1 MPFKAEGLKGDQAMN
16 KNADSSRYVFFGMI
30 FLMYVISYGDRAALS
45 ISLPDLG
52 QEFSLSSVQM
62 GWVSSSFLWSYFV
75 LNLPSTILLD
85 SVGAR
90 LVGSLAVSVWSC
102 AMILGGL
109 TRNVT
114 QFILTRM
121 LLGVGEAP
129 TFGVG
134 ATIVRNWAKPQERG
148 TVMTVLLTG
157 MQIGLAGGTIAGAY
171 LIAKVGWRFEFMALG
186 VVGLLW
192 ALAWWLLYRN
202 PEKSDTQARVRPI
215 RVSEVLSLFRSSTF
229 CGILVVQ
236 CTQNFLNFLLMSWV
250 PFYLIHELHLNVLG
264 SGSGTAGCYVLG
276 AIGAVF
282 LGRVAEHFV
291 FRRNTDPSHRRFIV
305 AFCIIGSAMIGFLP
319 FFHEEM
325 PILAVLSLSLCCLIA
340 ANGAN
345 TAMLADMLQDG
356 QKIGSVTGVTL
367 TFSNAL
373 GLTAPI
379 LTGYIVAWT
388 GNFNMA
394 WYLCAVALIVAGLI
408 SLMTVRKPIVME

>member
-1 MPFKAEGLKGDQAMN
+1 MN

>member
-1 MPFKAEGLKGDQAMN
+1 MN

-52 QEFSLSSVQM
+52 REFSLSSVQM

-102 AMILGGL
+102 AMILGGM

-282 LGRVAEHFV
+282 LGRLAEHFV

>member
-1 MPFKAEGLKGDQAMN
+1 MPFKAEGLKGNQAMN

-52 QEFSLSSVQM
+52 SQFSLSSVQM

-102 AMILGGL
+102 AMILGGM

-186 VVGLLW
+186 VVGLIW

-291 FRRNTDPSHRRFIV
+291 FRKNSDPSHRRFIV

>member
-1 MPFKAEGLKGDQAMN
+1 MN

-90 LVGSLAVSVWSC
+90 IVGSLAVSVWSC

-276 AIGAVF
+276 AVGAVF

>member
-1 MPFKAEGLKGDQAMN
+1 MPFKAEGLKGNQAMN

-52 QEFSLSSVQM
+52 SEFSLSSVQM

-102 AMILGGL
+102 AMILGGM

-186 VVGLLW
+186 VVGLIW

-291 FRRNTDPSHRRFIV
+291 FRKNSDPSHRRFIV

>member
-1 MPFKAEGLKGDQAMN
+1 MN

-52 QEFSLSSVQM
+52 REFSLSSVQM

-276 AIGAVF
+276 AVGAVF

>member
-1 MPFKAEGLKGDQAMN
+1 MN

-52 QEFSLSSVQM
+52 REFSLSSVQM

-102 AMILGGL
+102 AMILGGM

-186 VVGLLW
+186 VVGLIW

-229 CGILVVQ
+229 CGILV
-236 CTQNFLNFLLMSWV
+236 
-250 PFYLIHELHLNVLG
+250 
-264 SGSGTAGCYVLG
+264 
-276 AIGAVF
+276 
-282 LGRVAEHFV
+282 
-291 FRRNTDPSHRRFIV
+291 
-305 AFCIIGSAMIGFLP
+305 
-319 FFHEEM
+319 
-325 PILAVLSLSLCCLIA
+325 
-340 ANGAN
+340 
-345 TAMLADMLQDG
+345 
-356 QKIGSVTGVTL
+356 
-367 TFSNAL
+367 
-373 GLTAPI
+373 
-379 LTGYIVAWT
+379 
-388 GNFNMA
+388 
-394 WYLCAVALIVAGLI
+394 
-408 SLMTVRKPIVME
+408 

>member
-1 MPFKAEGLKGDQAMN
+1 MN

-52 QEFSLSSVQM
+52 REFSLSSVQM

-102 AMILGGL
+102 AMILGGM

-129 TFGVG
+129 TFGVV

-186 VVGLLW
+186 VVGLIW

-282 LGRVAEHFV
+282 LGRVAEYFV
-291 FRRNTDPSHRRFIV
+291 FRKNADPSHRRFIV

>member
-1 MPFKAEGLKGDQAMN
+1 MPFKAEGLKGNQAMN

-52 QEFSLSSVQM
+52 SEFSLSSVQM

-102 AMILGGL
+102 EMILGGM

-186 VVGLLW
+186 VVGLIW

-291 FRRNTDPSHRRFIV
+291 FRKNSDPSHRRFIV

>member
-1 MPFKAEGLKGDQAMN
+1 MN

-52 QEFSLSSVQM
+52 REFSLSSVQM

-102 AMILGGL
+102 AMILGGM

-276 AIGAVF
+276 AVGAVF

-388 GNFNMA
+388 GNFNIA

>member
-1 MPFKAEGLKGDQAMN
+1 MN

-90 LVGSLAVSVWSC
+90 IVGSLAVSVWSC

-192 ALAWWLLYRN
+192 ALAWWLLYRK

-276 AIGAVF
+276 AVGAVF

-408 SLMTVRKPIVME
+408 SLITVRKPIVME

>member
-1 MPFKAEGLKGDQAMN
+1 MN

-102 AMILGGL
+102 AMILGGM

-186 VVGLLW
+186 IVGLLW

-276 AIGAVF
+276 AVGAVF

-367 TFSNAL
+367 TFSNAF

>member
-102 AMILGGL
+102 AMILGGM

-276 AIGAVF
+276 AVGAVF

-408 SLMTVRKPIVME
+408 SLMTVRKPIIME

>member
-1 MPFKAEGLKGDQAMN
+1 MFRYRKKDGWLCKARVPFKAEGLKGDQAMN

-52 QEFSLSSVQM
+52 REFSLSSVQM

-102 AMILGGL
+102 AMILGGM

-192 ALAWWLLYRN
+192 ALAWWLFYRN

-215 RVSEVLSLFRSSTF
+215 RVSEVMSLFCSSSF

-276 AIGAVF
+276 AVGAVF

-291 FRRNTDPSHRRFIV
+291 FRKNTDPSHRRFIV

-325 PILAVLSLSLCCLIA
+325 PILAVLSLSL
-340 ANGAN
+340 
-345 TAMLADMLQDG
+345 
-356 QKIGSVTGVTL
+356 
-367 TFSNAL
+367 F
-373 GLTAPI
+373 
-379 LTGYIVAWT
+379 VA
-388 GNFNMA
+388 
-394 WYLCAVALIVAGLI
+394 
-408 SLMTVRKPIVME
+408 

>member
-1 MPFKAEGLKGDQAMN
+1 MPFKAEGLKGNQAMN

-52 QEFSLSSVQM
+52 REFSLSSVQM

-102 AMILGGL
+102 AMILGGM

-134 ATIVRNWAKPQERG
+134 ATIARNWAKPQERG

-157 MQIGLAGGTIAGAY
+157 MQIGLAGGTITGAY

-186 VVGLLW
+186 VVGLIW

-291 FRRNTDPSHRRFIV
+291 FRKNSDPSHRRFIV
-305 AFCIIGSAMIGFLP
+305 AFSIIGSAMIGFLP

-394 WYLCAVALIVAGLI
+394 WYLCAVALIVAGVI

>member
-1 MPFKAEGLKGDQAMN
+1 MN

-52 QEFSLSSVQM
+52 SEFSLSSVQM

-102 AMILGGL
+102 AMILGGM

-186 VVGLLW
+186 VVGLIW

-291 FRRNTDPSHRRFIV
+291 FRKNSDPSHRRFIV

>member
-90 LVGSLAVSVWSC
+90 IVGSLAVSVWSC

-276 AIGAVF
+276 AVGAVF

>member
-1 MPFKAEGLKGDQAMN
+1 MN
-16 KNADSSRYVFFGMI
+16 KAAGSSRYIFFTMI

-45 ISLPDLG
+45 ISLPSLG
-52 QEFSLSSVQM
+52 QEFSLTSVQM
-62 GWVSSSFLWSYFV
+62 GWVSSSFLWSYFL
-75 LNLPSTILLD
+75 LNLPSTIFLD
-85 SVGAR
+85 LVGAR

-102 AMILGGL
+102 AMVLGGL
-109 TRNVT
+109 TQNVT
-114 QFILTRM
+114 QFILSRM

-134 ATIVRNWAKPQERG
+134 ATIVRNWAKPHERG
-148 TVMTVLLTG
+148 TVMTILLTG

-186 VVGLLW
+186 AIGLVW
-192 ALAWWLLYRN
+192 ALAWWLIYRN
-202 PEKSDTQARVRPI
+202 PSKTAAQPRVRPI
-215 RVSEVLSLFRSSTF
+215 RFSEVCALFRSSTF

-250 PFYLIHELHLNVLG
+250 PFYLIHELHVNVIG

-276 AIGAVF
+276 AVGAII
-282 LGRVAEHFV
+282 LGRIAEHIV
-291 FRRNTDPSHRRFIV
+291 FRNHSDPSHRRFIV
-305 AFCIIGSAMIGFLP
+305 AFCIIGSAMIGVLP
-319 FFHEEM
+319 FFHQAT
-325 PILAVLSLSLCCLIA
+325 PILIILSLSLCCLIA

-379 LTGYIVAWT
+379 LTGYIVSYT

-394 WYLCAVALIVAGLI
+394 WYSCSVALILAGFI
-408 SLMTVRKPIVME
+408 SLLTVRKPIVMA

>member
-1 MPFKAEGLKGDQAMN
+1 MN

-52 QEFSLSSVQM
+52 SQFSLSSVQM

-102 AMILGGL
+102 AMILGGM

-186 VVGLLW
+186 VVGLIW

-291 FRRNTDPSHRRFIV
+291 FRKNSDPSHRRFIV